1 MKITLL
7 NIQKAGDNKD
17 YNGGFGTTF
26 QVGKSYLAK
35 LLEKKKA
42 GGENF

>member
-7 NIQKAGDNKD
+7 NIQKEGDNKD

-26 QVGKSYLAK
+26 NAGRSFLTK
-35 LLEKKKA
+35 LL
-42 GGENF
+42 

>member
-7 NIQKAGDNKD
+7 NIQKTGDNKD

-26 QVGKSYLAK
+26 QAGKSCLVK
-35 LLEKKKA
+35 LLER
-42 GGENF
+42 